1 MKRVAAAFVFV
12 RPSSQTCIASFGPG
26 CCARERPPSGT
37 RINACSQVST
47 PMSIMARA
55 PAFCLWTASRA
66 AVRRANLLMHVRGA
80 LRRALRGALRGTL
93 RGGGRSGGHSGGGTP
108 GGTPGGG
115 TPAGTPGGTPGGW
128 RGSFSTQSKVPLAPI
143 IVLPVVG
150 AVAPQE
156 GAVFSAARCKLVG
169 VLTHVARVLRL

>member
-1 MKRVAAAFVFV
+1 MWEEKVQELEGYEKDERRQLNKKIRGYRTHRDKLLKAAAEN
-12 RPSSQTCIASFGPG
+12 
-26 CCARERPPSGT
+26 REG
-37 RINACSQVST
+37 V
-47 PMSIMARA
+47 
-55 PAFCLWTASRA
+55 W
-66 AVRRANLLMHVRGA
+66 HVAGWI
-80 LRRALRGALRGTL
+80 RGTL
-93 RGGGRSGGHSGGGTP
+93 RGGRSGGHSGGGTP

-169 VLTHVARVLRL
+169 VLTHVAGVLRL